1 MPWSFQADTPIYT
14 QLVARLQEQIVSGA
28 YPPGSKLPSVRDL
41 AADAGVNPNTVQR
54 AFAELERLGL
64 IYTQRT
70 AGKFVT
76 EDAAAADAF
85 CAAVDSAA
93 VYVNASTRFTDG
105 GEFGL
110 GCEMGISTQKLGAR
124 GPMGLAEL
132 TSYKYIIRGNGQ
144 VR

>member
-70 AGKFVT
+70 SGKFVT
-76 EDAAAADAF
+76 EDAAAIDA
-85 CAAVDSAA
+85 
-93 VYVNASTRFTDG
+93 
-105 GEFGL
+105 
-110 GCEMGISTQKLGAR
+110 AR
-124 GPMGLAEL
+124 RALAE
-132 TSYKYIIRGNGQ
+132 GQ
-144 VR
+144 TRQYLAAMSALGFDRAALITFLNQMEETNVGRQDI

>member
-54 AFAELERLGL
+54 AFAELERLSL

-70 AGKFVT
+70 SGKFVT
-76 EDAAAADAF
+76 EDA
-85 CAAVDSAA
+85 SAID
-93 VYVNASTRFTDG
+93 T
-105 GEFGL
+105 
-110 GCEMGISTQKLGAR
+110 AR
-124 GPMGLAEL
+124 RALAE
-132 TSYKYIIRGNGQ
+132 GQ
-144 VR
+144 TRQYLAAMSALGFDRAALITFLNQMEETKDANS

>member
-1 MPWSFQADTPIYT
+1 MPWSFQSDTPIYT

-70 AGKFVT
+70 SGKFVT
-76 EDAAAADAF
+76 EDAAAIDA
-85 CAAVDSAA
+85 
-93 VYVNASTRFTDG
+93 
-105 GEFGL
+105 
-110 GCEMGISTQKLGAR
+110 AR
-124 GPMGLAEL
+124 RALAE
-132 TSYKYIIRGNGQ
+132 GQ
-144 VR
+144 TRQYLAAMSSLGFDRAALITFLNQMEETKDANS

>member
-1 MPWSFQADTPIYT
+1 MPWSFQSDTPIYK

-70 AGKFVT
+70 SGKFVT
-76 EDAAAADAF
+76 EDAAAIDA
-85 CAAVDSAA
+85 
-93 VYVNASTRFTDG
+93 
-105 GEFGL
+105 
-110 GCEMGISTQKLGAR
+110 AR
-124 GPMGLAEL
+124 RALAE
-132 TSYKYIIRGNGQ
+132 GQ
-144 VR
+144 TRQYLAAMSALGFDRAARITFLNQLEETKDANS

>member
-54 AFAELERLGL
+54 AFAELERLSL

-76 EDAAAADAF
+76 EDAAAIDA
-85 CAAVDSAA
+85 
-93 VYVNASTRFTDG
+93 
-105 GEFGL
+105 
-110 GCEMGISTQKLGAR
+110 AR
-124 GPMGLAEL
+124 RALAE
-132 TSYKYIIRGNGQ
+132 GQ
-144 VR
+144 TRQYLAAMSALGFDRAALITFLNQMEETKDANS

>member
-70 AGKFVT
+70 SGKFVT
-76 EDAAAADAF
+76 EDAAAIDAARRALAEGQTRQYL
-85 CAAVDSAA
+85 AAMRA
-93 VYVNASTRFTDG
+93 
-105 GEFGL
+105 L
-110 GCEMGISTQKLGAR
+110 GCGKQEIHNLFDQMEEQEHADL
-124 GPMGLAEL
+124 
-132 TSYKYIIRGNGQ
+132 
-144 VR
+144 

>member
-41 AADAGVNPNTVQR
+41 AANAGVNPNTVQR
-54 AFAELERLGL
+54 AFAALERLSL

-76 EDAAAADAF
+76 EDAAAIDA
-85 CAAVDSAA
+85 
-93 VYVNASTRFTDG
+93 
-105 GEFGL
+105 
-110 GCEMGISTQKLGAR
+110 AR
-124 GPMGLAEL
+124 RALAE
-132 TSYKYIIRGNGQ
+132 GQ
-144 VR
+144 TRQYLAAMSALGIDRAALITFLNQMEETKDANS

>member
-41 AADAGVNPNTVQR
+41 AAAAGVNPNTVQR

-70 AGKFVT
+70 SGKGVT
-76 EDAAAADAF
+76 EDAAAMDA
-85 CAAVDSAA
+85 
-93 VYVNASTRFTDG
+93 
-105 GEFGL
+105 
-110 GCEMGISTQKLGAR
+110 AR
-124 GPMGLAEL
+124 RALAE
-132 TSYKYIIRGNGQ
+132 GQ
-144 VR
+144 TRQYLAAMSALGFDRAALITFQNQMEEDQNANS

>member
-70 AGKFVT
+70 SGKFVT
-76 EDAAAADAF
+76 EDAAAIDA
-85 CAAVDSAA
+85 
-93 VYVNASTRFTDG
+93 
-105 GEFGL
+105 
-110 GCEMGISTQKLGAR
+110 AR
-124 GPMGLAEL
+124 RALAE
-132 TSYKYIIRGNGQ
+132 GQ
-144 VR
+144 TPQYLAAMSALRFARAARITFLNQMEETKDANS

>member
-41 AADAGVNPNTVQR
+41 AANAGVNPNTVQR

-70 AGKFVT
+70 SGKFVT
-76 EDAAAADAF
+76 EDAAAIDAARRALAEGQTRQYL
-85 CAAVDSAA
+85 AAMSA
-93 VYVNASTRFTDG
+93 
-105 GEFGL
+105 L
-110 GCEMGISTQKLGAR
+110 GCDRAALITCLNQREETKDANS
-124 GPMGLAEL
+124 
-132 TSYKYIIRGNGQ
+132 
-144 VR
+144 

>member
-70 AGKFVT
+70 SGKFVT
-76 EDAAAADAF
+76 EDAAAIDAARRALAEGQTRQYL
-85 CAAVDSAA
+85 AAMS
-93 VYVNASTRFTDG
+93 
-105 GEFGL
+105 
-110 GCEMGISTQKLGAR
+110 AR
-124 GPMGLAEL
+124 GFDRAARITFRNQREA
-132 TSYKYIIRGNGQ
+132 TKAANA
-144 VR
+144 

>member
-54 AFAELERLGL
+54 AFAELERLSL

-76 EDAAAADAF
+76 EDAAAIDA
-85 CAAVDSAA
+85 
-93 VYVNASTRFTDG
+93 
-105 GEFGL
+105 
-110 GCEMGISTQKLGAR
+110 AR
-124 GPMGLAEL
+124 RALAE
-132 TSYKYIIRGNGQ
+132 GQ
-144 VR
+144 TRQYLAAMSALGFDRAALITFLNKMEETKDANS

>member
-64 IYTQRT
+64 IYTQRMSST
-70 AGKFVT
+70 A
-76 EDAAAADAF
+76 
-85 CAAVDSAA
+85 
-93 VYVNASTRFTDG
+93 
-105 GEFGL
+105 L
-110 GCEMGISTQKLGAR
+110 
-124 GPMGLAEL
+124 
-132 TSYKYIIRGNGQ
+132 
-144 VR
+144 

>member
-70 AGKFVT
+70 SGKFVT
-76 EDAAAADAF
+76 EDTAAIDAARRALAEGQTRQYLAAMSALGFD
-85 CAAVDSAA
+85 CAAL
-93 VYVNASTRFTDG
+93 STF
-105 GEFGL
+105 L
-110 GCEMGISTQKLGAR
+110 N
-124 GPMGLAEL
+124 PMEETKDAN
-132 TSYKYIIRGNGQ
+132 S
-144 VR
+144 

>member
-70 AGKFVT
+70 SGKFVT
-76 EDAAAADAF
+76 EDAAAIDA
-85 CAAVDSAA
+85 
-93 VYVNASTRFTDG
+93 
-105 GEFGL
+105 
-110 GCEMGISTQKLGAR
+110 AR
-124 GPMGLAEL
+124 RALAE
-132 TSYKYIIRGNGQ
+132 GQ
-144 VR
+144 TRQYLAAMSALGFDRSALITFLNQMEETKDANS

>member
-70 AGKFVT
+70 SGKFVT
-76 EDAAAADAF
+76 EDAAAIDA
-85 CAAVDSAA
+85 
-93 VYVNASTRFTDG
+93 
-105 GEFGL
+105 
-110 GCEMGISTQKLGAR
+110 AR
-124 GPMGLAEL
+124 RALAE
-132 TSYKYIIRGNGQ
+132 GQ
-144 VR
+144 TRQYLAAMLALGFDRAALITFLNQMEETKDANS

>member
-70 AGKFVT
+70 SGKFVT

>member
-41 AADAGVNPNTVQR
+41 AGVNPNTVQR

-70 AGKFVT
+70 SGKFVT
-76 EDAAAADAF
+76 EDAAAIDA
-85 CAAVDSAA
+85 
-93 VYVNASTRFTDG
+93 
-105 GEFGL
+105 
-110 GCEMGISTQKLGAR
+110 AR
-124 GPMGLAEL
+124 RALAE
-132 TSYKYIIRGNGQ
+132 GQ
-144 VR
+144 TRQYLAAMSALGFDRAALITFLNQMEETKDANS

>member
-70 AGKFVT
+70 SGKSSPKT
-76 EDAAAADAF
+76 PPR
-85 CAAVDSAA
+85 
-93 VYVNASTRFTDG
+93 STRRAAPAEGQTRQYLAAMSA
-105 GEFGL
+105 L
-110 GCEMGISTQKLGAR
+110 GFDRAALITFLNQMEETKDANS
-124 GPMGLAEL
+124 
-132 TSYKYIIRGNGQ
+132 
-144 VR
+144 

>member
-28 YPPGSKLPSVRDL
+28 YPPGRKLPSVRDL

-70 AGKFVT
+70 SGKFVT

>member
-1 MPWSFQADTPIYT
+1 MPWFFQADTPIYT

-70 AGKFVT
+70 SGKFVT
-76 EDAAAADAF
+76 EDAAAIDA
-85 CAAVDSAA
+85 
-93 VYVNASTRFTDG
+93 
-105 GEFGL
+105 
-110 GCEMGISTQKLGAR
+110 AR
-124 GPMGLAEL
+124 RALAE
-132 TSYKYIIRGNGQ
+132 GQ
-144 VR
+144 TRQYLAAMSALGFVRAALIPFLNQMEVTNDANS

>member
-70 AGKFVT
+70 SGKFVT
-76 EDAAAADAF
+76 EDAAAIDA
-85 CAAVDSAA
+85 
-93 VYVNASTRFTDG
+93 
-105 GEFGL
+105 
-110 GCEMGISTQKLGAR
+110 AR
-124 GPMGLAEL
+124 RALAE
-132 TSYKYIIRGNGQ
+132 GQ
-144 VR
+144 TRQYLAAMSALGFDRAALSTFLNPMEDTKDANS